1 MSTLGDLLA
10 EHTVLPGNAV
20 DHLHAVVGEWQL
32 LADLSFA
39 DFLMWVRRDDGAVVC
54 VAQVRP
60 NTAPTVLLA
69 DAVGTLNQGDQM
81 PVVTDA
87 FNSGAI
93 GRQNPVDHKD
103 LPGDPRSLNVEAVPV
118 SYNNNVVAVLTHQTA
133 LVGRNASPLE
143 SAYLECAGD
152 LLLMLSEGTFPNVGD
167 VAMSRSSPRVGDGF
181 IRLNG
186 TGIVTFASPNAIS
199 AYHRMG
205 LAAELE
211 GHNLVT
217 VTRPLISDPFEAQE
231 LADHVRDSL
240 SGGSSM
246 RMEVD
251 AGGAAVLLRTL
262 PLVVHGDAVGAGVLI
277 RDVTEVK
284 RRDRA
289 LLSKDAT
296 IREIHHR
303 VKNNLQTVAAL
314 LRLQARRTNNAEG
327 REALIESVRRV
338 SSIALVHDALSMSVD
353 EEVNLDEV
361 VDRILPIMND
371 VATPDVSD
379 TPIRVSRVGEL
390 GVLDADRATA
400 LIMVITELVQNA
412 IEHAFDKS
420 TERGCVTIRAERSAR
435 WLDVVVHDDG
445 RGLPEGFS
453 LEKSDR
459 LGLQIVRTLVSAE
472 LDGSLG
478 MHEVD
483 TGGTDVVLRVPIG
496 RRARLAQ

>member
-39 DFLMWVRRDDGAVVC
+39 DFLMWVRRDDDALVC

-60 NTAPTVLLA
+60 NTSPTVLLA
-69 DAVGTLNQGDQM
+69 DAVGTLNQAHEM
-81 PVVTDA
+81 PVVSDA
-87 FNSGAI
+87 FNFGAI
-93 GRQNPVDHKD
+93 ARQ
-103 LPGDPRSLNVEAVPV
+103 DPAGQQDSLGLNVEAVPV
-118 SYNNNVVAVLTHQTA
+118 RYNNKVVAVLTHKTA
-133 LVGRNASPLE
+133 LAGRNASPLE
-143 SAYLECAGD
+143 SAYLDCADD
-152 LLLMLSEGTFPNVGD
+152 LMVMLSEGTFPNVGD

-231 LADHVRDSL
+231 LANHVRDSL
-240 SGGSSM
+240 AGGSSM

-262 PLVVHGDAVGAGVLI
+262 PLVVHGKAVGAGVLI

-361 VDRILPIMND
+361 VDRIIPIMND
-371 VATPDVSD
+371 VAAPVNMD
-379 TPIRVSRVGEL
+379 TPIRINRVGEL

-412 IEHAFDKS
+412 IEHAFDPS
-420 TERGCVTIRAERSAR
+420 TQQGSVTIRAERSAR

-478 MHEVD
+478 MHEVS

>member
-39 DFLMWVRRDDGAVVC
+39 DYLMWVRRDDGALVC
-54 VAQVRP
+54 VAQCRP
-60 NTAPTVLLA
+60 NTAATVLLT
-69 DAVGTLNQGDQM
+69 DAVGTIAAGDDL
-81 PVVTDA
+81 PLVTAA
-87 FNSGAI
+87 FRSGAI
-93 GRQNPVDHKD
+93 GSEDGPS
-103 LPGDPRSLNVEAVPV
+103 PGLSLRSTGPKVEAVPV
-118 SYNNNVVAVLTHQTA
+118 RYGNDVVAVLTHQTA
-133 LVGRNASPLE
+133 LASTRESSPLE
-143 SAYLECAGD
+143 RAYLDCAGD
-152 LLLMLSEGTFPNVGD
+152 LVHMLSEGTFLNIGD
-167 VAMSRSSPRVGDGF
+167 LAMSRSSPRVGDGF
-181 IRLNG
+181 IRLGVRGN
-186 TGIVTFASPNAIS
+186 VSFASPNALS

-205 LAAELE
+205 LTAELE
-211 GHNLVT
+211 GHNLVA

-231 LADHVRDSL
+231 LAEHVRDSL
-240 SGGSSM
+240 AGGSSM

-251 AGGAAVLLRTL
+251 AGGAAVLMRTL
-262 PLVVHGDAVGAGVLI
+262 PLVVHGSPAGAALLI

-314 LRLQARRTNNAEG
+314 LRLQARRTSNPEG
-327 REALIESVRRV
+327 REALLESVRRV
-338 SSIALVHDALSMSVD
+338 SAIALVHDALSMSVD

-361 VDRILPIMND
+361 IDRILPIMND
-371 VATPDVSD
+371 VASVDA
-379 TPIRVSRVGEL
+379 PIKISRVGAL

-400 LIMVITELVQNA
+400 LIMVVTELVQNA
-412 IEHAFDKS
+412 IEHAFDPLAQQGS
-420 TERGCVTIRAERSAR
+420 VVIRAERSAR

-478 MHEVD
+478 MRD
-483 TGGTDVVLRVPIG
+483 GDSGGTAVVLRVPIG
-496 RRARLAQ
+496 RRVASRAPG